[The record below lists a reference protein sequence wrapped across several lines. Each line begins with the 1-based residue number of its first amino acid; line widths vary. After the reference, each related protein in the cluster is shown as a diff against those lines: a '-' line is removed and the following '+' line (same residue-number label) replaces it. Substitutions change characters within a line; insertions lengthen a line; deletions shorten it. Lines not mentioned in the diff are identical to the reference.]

1 MITEKFVIGSAQFG
15 LRYGISNTTGQVNF
29 KEIERILNYAILNK
43 IQFIDTAKA
52 YGNSEENL
60 GNYIKGSNFKW
71 KIITKFNRSD
81 ISIMD
86 QFNDSI
92 NKLNINPYA
101 VLAHSSD
108 LFISEFFQKQAP
120 KLLLENP
127 ELKIGVSL
135 YDFKEII
142 KVLDCSF
149 KPSIVQIPL
158 NILDIEIYSSG
169 LLAELKKN
177 NIEIHA
183 RSIFL
188 QGLLFLNPKDLD
200 RRFDDVKPILFE
212 LSSIAK
218 NDNLSLA
225 ELSLLWVN
233 NLYEVDYIVIG
244 LENKKQLQKLTLSLK
259 KRCRLETMNDA
270 LSHGYKNK
278 KF

>member
-169 LLAELKKN
+169 LLAELKK
-177 NIEIHA
+177 
-183 RSIFL
+183 
-188 QGLLFLNPKDLD
+188 
-200 RRFDDVKPILFE
+200 
-212 LSSIAK
+212 
-218 NDNLSLA
+218 
-225 ELSLLWVN
+225 
-233 NLYEVDYIVIG
+233 
-244 LENKKQLQKLTLSLK
+244 T
-259 KRCRLETMNDA
+259 T
-270 LSHGYKNK
+270 
-278 KF
+278 